1 MNISLTITA
10 GNTIQTVLE
19 STVERNYN
27 SNIDL
32 KFTDTSKCHGALDS
46 KFLLQRDLQP
56 SKFQKCNCQKCK
68 SYINGQKVIHE
79 TLLMCALFWQALVT
93 SGAPFGPRS
102 SCETITTASSVVSS
116 YVGSVSKSQLHI
128 MFMDHAVS
136 RASALPLTLFK
147 EDPE

>member
-27 SNIDL
+27 SNIDP
-32 KFTDTSKCHGALDS
+32 KFTDTWKSHGALDS
-46 KFLLQRDLQP
+46 KFLVQRDLQP
-56 SKFQKCNCQKCK
+56 SKFQKCK

-93 SGAPFGPRS
+93 SCAPFGPRS
-102 SCETITTASSVVSS
+102 SCETTTTAFSVVSS
-116 YVGSVSKSQLHI
+116 YVGSVSKSQLHVI
-128 MFMDHAVS
+128 FMDLAVS
-136 RASALPLTLFK
+136 RAKFCPALDLVFDLV
-147 EDPE
+147 